1 MSVETRPVL
10 SVIVPVY
17 NVEDYLAECL
27 ESILHQSLN
36 DMEILVVDDGSTDS
50 SADIIRDY
58 ASKDNRIK
66 SFFKENGG
74 LSDARNYGLDR
85 ASGKNITFIDSDD
98 VLLSNDIY
106 TQIVAYLEE
115 NNEIDAV
122 QYDVAYKWNSPY
134 EFRKKHSVEKY
145 ISKEKILT
153 GYLNE
158 QIHVSCCD
166 KVFRADVFKNIRFPK
181 GEISEDIAIIPD
193 IATKVRGLY
202 VSDIYGYGYRYRE
215 GSISTSAPKPQ
226 KIYSVLRSYHKYL
239 AYCLKY
245 ESLKQRSIEIYSS
258 LIWNYIAVMRLYNK
272 EDLDDFLEQPGFI
285 NLKFADWFKYRG
297 HSVESSVKSFLV
309 CVTGVV
315 ATSKFQALFI
325 K

>member
-1 MSVETRPVL
+1 MNIEPTPVL

-27 ESILHQSLN
+27 DSILHQSLS

-50 SADIIRDY
+50 SVGIIRNY

-66 SFFKENGG
+66 PYFKENGG

-85 ASGKNITFIDSDD
+85 ASGKYITFIDSDD
-98 VLLSNDIY
+98 VLLSSDIY
-106 TQIVAYLEE
+106 MQIVAYLEE

-134 EFRKKHSVEKY
+134 EFRKKNPVEEY
-145 ISKEKILT
+145 ISTEKILT

-158 QIHVSCCD
+158 LIHVSCCD

-193 IATKVRGLY
+193 IAIKVRGLY

-226 KIYSVLRSYHKYL
+226 KLYSVLRSYHKYL
-239 AYCLKY
+239 ACCLKY

-258 LIWNYIAVMRLYNK
+258 LVWNYIAVMRRYNK
-272 EDLDDFLEQPGFI
+272 EDLDEFLEQPGFI
-285 NLKFADWFKYRG
+285 NLKFADWFRYRG
-297 HSVESSVKSFLV
+297 HSVESLVKSFLV
-309 CVTGVV
+309 CVMGVRL
-315 ATSKFQALFI
+315 TSKFQALFI